1 MALHLPPFNHC
12 LVEGP
17 ATDGGDEQHG
27 QRDAG
32 HAAEEAEEG
41 QVDHGGD
48 GRAEIGG
55 EAGVVPKEVA
65 KPRVEEGGVEV
76 GEGDVCVEEEAEEVR
91 ERLEGDA
98 VGGPG
103 AVVVH
108 FGDAGAAV
116 AAVVCAKGFRG
127 CAFLA
132 PARGEGLVDRGG
144 FGRGVGRRR

>member
-1 MALHLPPFNHC
+1 MALHLPAFDHG
-12 LVEGP
+12 LVENP
-17 ATDGGDEQHG
+17 AADGGDEQHEES
-27 QRDAG
+27 DAR
-32 HAAEEAEEG
+32 HAANEAEEG
-41 QVDHGGD
+41 EVDHSAD

-55 EAGVVPKEVA
+55 EAGVVPKEEA
-65 KPRVEEGGVEV
+65 EPRIEEDDVEV
-76 GEGDVCVEEEAEEVR
+76 GEGHVGVEEESEEMR

-116 AAVVCAKGFRG
+116 AAMVCAEWFWG

-132 PARGEGLVDRGG
+132 PASWEGLVDG
-144 FGRGVGRRR
+144 